1 MGSSEQLRIR
11 MQKRGFSMTETTQA
25 TAPII
30 IEATVQEQKC
40 PHLEITDKDVLCHA
54 TDWGRIREREIKY
67 VKQIY
72 GVLPHAM
79 IIHCSG
85 ANHVTCSMYQKH
97 QKYEAWL
104 GE

>member
-1 MGSSEQLRIR
+1 
-11 MQKRGFSMTETTQA
+11 MTETKQA

-40 PHLEITDKDVLCHA
+40 PHLEITENDVLCHA
-54 TDWGRIREREIKY
+54 TDWGRNASG
-67 VKQIY
+67 KQIY

-85 ANHVTCSMYQKH
+85 AKHVTCSMYDKFK
-97 QKYEAWL
+97 KYKAWL
-104 GE
+104 SE